1 MTVKELYDFAK
12 EHNLENTQIFI
23 GYACD
28 DDCYSIGGERL
39 MSHMVSIN
47 EEGDLFGE
55 ELPDRNI
62 FITLE

>member
-55 ELPDRNI
+55 KLPDRNI